1 MQTPGSEVVR
11 GRWGRS
17 AAYGSLSEP
26 LAVCDVAVF
35 GAVRRS
41 PAVPTAWSKVAELA
55 TLPSVNP
62 TIGAALIAL
71 AGAIVVAYFGASFTA
86 AKTIK
91 ADQHR
96 RVWEK
101 RSEAYTD
108 AVAGILQLVKV
119 RYSRMQQM
127 TTETEPE
134 DPLAPTDPSLVEA
147 RLIAYASDDVL
158 KAMEQAKLHG
168 SRFDAAFRM
177 WLAAY
182 AQAHVATPPPPPV
195 DPVTAQDIGDP
206 METAKKEL
214 PEATMLCNNV
224 MDIIRKELYA
234 GPGRMQPPRRRQDL
248 SKMAP
253 GRRRHLMIFTGHAS
267 ARQSGPYSRSHAAA
281 TPCLQTTGGAVS
293 ESH

>member
-1 MQTPGSEVVR
+1 MTLLYS
-11 GRWGRS
+11 S
-17 AAYGSLSEP
+17 
-26 LAVCDVAVF
+26 
-35 GAVRRS
+35 AVRRS
-41 PAVPTAWSKVAELA
+41 PAVSAAWPKVAELA

-71 AGAIVVAYFGASFTA
+71 AGAIVVAASAYFGASFTTG
-86 AKTIK
+86 KTIK

-119 RYSRMQQM
+119 RYSRMQHM
-127 TTETEPE
+127 TTETKPE
-134 DPLAPTDPSLVEA
+134 DPLAPADPSLVEA

-158 KAMEQAKLHG
+158 KALEQAKLHG

-182 AQAHVATPPPPPV
+182 AHTHAATPPPPPV
-195 DPVTAQDIGDP
+195 DTVTAQDIGDP

-214 PEATMLCNNV
+214 PEATKLCNNV

-248 SKMAP
+248 SKMARDDV
-253 GRRRHLMIFTGHAS
+253 GT
-267 ARQSGPYSRSHAAA
+267 
-281 TPCLQTTGGAVS
+281 
-293 ESH
+293 